1 MTFQVKLW
9 LHDWLFPIIFL
20 FVFLKTDF
28 YRACISNYIAMKS
41 KEAIRTSDFK
51 KEKQELDKI

>member
-9 LHDWLFPIIFL
+9 LHDRLFPIIFL

-28 YRACISNYIAMKS
+28 YRAYISNYIAMKS